1 MDRHLLR
8 WGLGA
13 AVAVAITVALQFGA
27 AAQTTAPASAPATP
41 RTTDGKPDLSGIWG
55 GAAGERGGRNFD
67 ETGTISS
74 ATASRRCGPG
84 QRKCDEH
91 SNQSYDQEFVRE
103 DTYNGEVRFSG
114 RWDANRPIYKPEFW
128 DRIQELDK
136 NTNTEDPILK
146 CQPQGITREGPP
158 TKIVQN
164 AKEIIFFYGGDY
176 FRIIPIDGRA
186 HDPIRSKDITF
197 WGEGVGKWDGD
208 TLVVDSVGF
217 NDLTW
222 LARGGY
228 LHSDN
233 LHVIERFRRDGN
245 VLNYN
250 VTVEDPDVL
259 LQPWTPAPWT
269 LQLNTNPKAYL
280 PEGEPC
286 HDYDTEN
293 IVGKIHH

>member
-1 MDRHLLR
+1 MRTFALAIALACAAA
-8 WGLGA
+8 LAAGA
-13 AVAVAITVALQFGA
+13 AGQNPPAGA
-27 AAQTTAPASAPATP
+27 APATP
-41 RTTDGKPDLSGIWG
+41 RMPDGKPDLSGIWG
-55 GAAGERGGRNFD
+55 GAAGERGARNFD

-91 SNQSYDQEFVRE
+91 TNQSYDQEFVRE

-114 RWDANRPIYKPEFW
+114 RWDANRPMYKPEFW

-158 TKIVQN
+158 TKIVQT

-176 FRIIPIDGRA
+176 FRIIPIDGRP
-186 HDPIRSKDITF
+186 HDPQRSKDITF
-197 WGEGVGKWDGD
+197 WGDSVGKWEGD
-208 TLVVDSVGF
+208 TLVIDSVGF

-228 LHSDN
+228 IHSDN
-233 LHVIERFRRDGN
+233 LHVVERFRREGN

-250 VTVEDPDVL
+250 ATVEDDYL
-259 LQPWTPAPWT
+259 LQPWSPAPWK
-269 LQLNTNPKAYL
+269 LLLNTNPKAYIA
-280 PEGEPC
+280 EGEPC